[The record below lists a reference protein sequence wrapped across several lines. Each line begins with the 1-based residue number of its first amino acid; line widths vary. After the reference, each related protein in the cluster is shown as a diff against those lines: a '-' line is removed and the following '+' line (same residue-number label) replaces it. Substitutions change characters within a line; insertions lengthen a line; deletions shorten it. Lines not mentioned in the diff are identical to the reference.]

1 MESFFFYF
9 RSQWNSPMT
18 KLDKI
23 IYLKSN
29 KYVAW
34 LMIINNLDLG
44 MWLSYLYSELSLFSQ
59 FMIEE
64 YPLFDYSR

>member
-1 MESFFFYF
+1 MLSGMESFFFYL

-44 MWLSYLYSELSLFSQ
+44 MWLSYLYSANLW
-59 FMIEE
+59 
-64 YPLFDYSR
+64 